1 MARMLS
7 PDDACISVDVPT
19 YAGKARYNGRTIDVS
34 DPSHARALKAVG
46 YTVAG
51 TAQGPAR
58 SGGFRCADCNFAS
71 FFRTCSRC
79 GASCDRPDLAA

>member
-19 YAGKARYNGRTIDVS
+19 YGGKARYNGRTIDVS

-46 YTVAG
+46 YVQADISG
-51 TAQGPAR
+51 GPAR
-58 SGGFRCADCNFAS
+58 TSGFRCSGCGFS
-71 FFRTCSRC
+71 SYFRACSRC
-79 GASCDRPDLAA
+79 GASCERPDLAA

>member
-1 MARMLS
+1 MLS

-19 YAGKARYNGRTIDVS
+19 YGGKARYNGRTIDVS
-34 DPSHARALKAVG
+34 DPSHARALKAIG

-58 SGGFRCADCNFAS
+58 SGGYRCLECGFSA
-71 FFRTCSRC
+71 FFKSCGRC
-79 GASCDRPDLAA
+79 GGLCERPDLAA